1 MIDRIEGGVSAVGRS
16 SPPSYSSAAN
26 SFCNAVDRLNCLV
39 GRFWALSILFVVVVV
54 IIEVVG
60 RSALGKATVWSNE
73 TTIYVSAVAYLL
85 GGGYALAHRRHVRID
100 LVYARLSPRSQM
112 LLDCL
117 TFLFFV
123 LYVGALFWVGAKM
136 GWTSFQQG
144 EGTGTPWNPP
154 IWPIK
159 LAIPIAALLLLLQG
173 VANLLRDLGVARP
186 ESMTS

>member
-1 MIDRIEGGVSAVGRS
+1 MTDGSEGGVSSVTRPSLPS
-16 SPPSYSSAAN
+16 SSSAAD
-26 SFCNAVDRLNCLV
+26 SFCNLIDRLNCLI

-60 RSALGKATVWSNE
+60 RSALGKATIWSNE

-85 GGGYALAHRRHVRID
+85 GGGYAMAHRRHVRID
-100 LVYARLSPRSQM
+100 LVYARLSSRSRM

-117 TFLFFV
+117 TFLFFL

-154 IWPIK
+154 IWPVK
-159 LAIPIAALLLLLQG
+159 LAIPLAALLLLLQG
-173 VANLLRDLGVARP
+173 IANLLRDLGFAKP